1 MMKSQL
7 GTIGLVAIIAVVTVA
22 TIIVAQEQ
30 EKISLVKAMTAAG
43 RSDLQI
49 VVAKADADYSRRV
62 TFSGNRLDILR
73 CRSLIARCKKSITA
87 LERVVAA
94 ATKNGENVEAAMA
107 KGKIATVREYLAK
120 AEADMPKG
128 AVKPKVASI
137 KLVNTK
143 GVRMKFGGHSYL
155 VILRSTTWNEAN
167 RMAKAYKGHLASVGS
182 YREFMFLKMVLLLD
196 SWVGGEPGGQPVQWQ
211 WQDGKKII
219 DAFWKKKMPDVRSGY
234 RVVMGEE
241 GLKIDGVKDYRDAFV
256 IEWDR

>member
-1 MMKSQL
+1 MMKPQL
-7 GTIGLVAIIAVVTVA
+7 GIVAIIAVATVA

-30 EKISLVKAMTAAG
+30 EKISLVKAMTVAG
-43 RSDLQI
+43 RMDLQK

-62 TFSGNRLDILR
+62 AFSGNRLYTVR
-73 CRSLIARCKKSITA
+73 CRAIIAMCKKTITA
-87 LERVVAA
+87 LERVVAD
-94 ATKNGENVEAAMA
+94 ATKNGEDVEAAMA

-128 AVKPKVASI
+128 VVKPKVASI

-155 VILRSTTWNEAN
+155 VILRSTTWDEAN

-182 YREFMFLKMVLLLD
+182 YREFMFLKKVLLID

-211 WQDGKKII
+211 WQDGKMII
-219 DAFWKKKMPDVRSGY
+219 DAFWAKKTPDVRSGC
-234 RVVMGEE
+234 RVVMGKK
-241 GLKIDGVKDYRDAFV
+241 GLKIQGVGAYQDAFV